1 MISTSLTA
9 PIVLIVVGV
18 ILYSLLGQM
27 PDPARPLVTILSTV
41 LVVVGVL
48 YLVLDLL
55 PGLHA

>member
-1 MISTSLTA
+1 MITSALAA
-9 PIVLIVVGV
+9 PIVLIVVGI
-18 ILYSLLGQM
+18 ILYALLGQI

-41 LVVVGVL
+41 LVVIGVL